1 MKTVLVTG
9 ARGFVGHCIVSRIL
23 EKTNWTIVC
32 PIRGAKTPD
41 RLLELG
47 PSDRIVYNFEG
58 KIDIII
64 HAAAE
69 PSTLACIDDPV
80 RAVDSNVLET
90 LKILEFSR
98 TQTLEHF
105 VFISSTGV
113 YDDNDGKPCHEDT
126 LCTAR
131 NMYAA
136 TKLACEQMCMAYLH
150 SYNVPCSV
158 ARLSDVFGPRSQQSR
173 LPTVALNKLLRKEKF
188 IIHCFKGDLARRN
201 WCSSVDVADMILFII
216 NQPPGGVYNV
226 SGQECMTNLEFISK
240 IANCLNTTF
249 EYELGYENIQGRNVS
264 HNAPPHR
271 LLELGWHPER
281 SFDDRVKEFVEW
293 TLDHAEWC

>member
-9 ARGFVGHCIVSRIL
+9 ARGFVGHSIVSRIL
-23 EKTNWTIVC
+23 EKTDWTIVC
-32 PIRGAKTPD
+32 PVRGVKTPD
-41 RLLELG
+41 RLIELG
-47 PSDRIVYNFEG
+47 ESSRIVYNFEG

-80 RAVDSNVLET
+80 KSVDSNILET
-90 LKILEFSR
+90 LKILEFAR

-113 YDDNDGKPCHEDT
+113 YDDNDGKPCLEDT

-173 LPTVALNKLLRKEKF
+173 LPTVALNKLLRGEKF
-188 IIHCFKGDLARRN
+188 VIHCFNGELARRN

-216 NQPPGGVYNV
+216 KQRPGQVYNV
-226 SGQECMTNLEFISK
+226 SGQECMTNLNFINE
-240 IANCLNTTF
+240 IARCMGKSF

-264 HNAPPHR
+264 HNAPPR
-271 LLELGWHPER
+271 RMLELGWRPEER
-281 SFDDRVKEFVEW
+281 FEYRVKEFVDW
-293 TLDHAEWC
+293 TLAHPEWY